1 MLLRSSSILCE
12 MWPSWR
18 QRSRISCMRHMYTW
32 VGVSFDSSVV
42 LNRPATSVQFVQVCD
57 HILSGRKCAFLICT
71 FLLLPPPPPG
81 HLVSFFFIWT
91 YFIYSIMYSF
101 WFEVKS
107 QGHLWKISLRSSYVP
122 PASVS
127 KLLWVQKV
135 WILVSQEVQIL
146 WLNHYR
152 FFAVEGSF
160 SFFSVDSPSAQQG
173 FTSSFGL
180 ALAVA

>member
-1 MLLRSSSILCE
+1 MLLRSSSILCK

-18 QRSRISCMRHMYTW
+18 QRSRISCMRLMYTW

-42 LNRPATSVQFVQVCD
+42 LNRPATSVQFVQVCN
-57 HILSGRKCAFLICT
+57 HILPGRKCAFLICT
-71 FLLLPPPPPG
+71 FLLLPP
-81 HLVSFFFIWT
+81 LSFFFFFIWT

-107 QGHLWKISLRSSYVP
+107 QGHLWKMSLRSSYVP

-146 WLNHYR
+146 WLNHYM
-152 FFAVEGSF
+152 FFVVEGSF
-160 SFFSVDSPSAQQG
+160 SFFSVDSPSAHQV